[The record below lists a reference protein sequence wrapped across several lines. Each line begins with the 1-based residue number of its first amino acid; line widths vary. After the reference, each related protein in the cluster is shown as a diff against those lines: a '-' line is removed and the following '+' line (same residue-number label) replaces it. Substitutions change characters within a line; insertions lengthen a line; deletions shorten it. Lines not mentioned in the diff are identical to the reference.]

1 MWRCFLLITYR
12 ESVFTFYY
20 YYTTK
25 KIFTCIIPPVCSDP
39 RYSFIATRIL
49 ATLLRLKPAL
59 IAYSHYYEVLLKLLD
74 HIPSLHDYDGFD
86 RLYVRSLEEHK
97 QLLPDHDNSWP
108 YDCETLKSSDLVALK
123 GLITTIRG

>member
-1 MWRCFLLITYR
+1 MLFLPLL
-12 ESVFTFYY
+12 
-20 YYTTK
+20 
-25 KIFTCIIPPVCSDP
+25 CSDP

-86 RLYVRSLEEHK
+86 RLYARSLEEHK
-97 QLLPDHDNSWP
+97 RLLPDHDNSWP

-123 GLITTIRG
+123 GLITTVCG